1 MSEEGYRPP
10 AHPAGTA
17 PSEYVDRAS
26 GDPSLLTDRERWL
39 LMRLAIDN
47 LMRQTGCD
55 ELTAAAALDHF
66 ARAGRVRH
74 SRRPARRVR
83 GGLRRRAHPRD
94 PGVVALGRVP
104 GRAPARRQLARLP
117 LHRRR

>member
-66 ARAGRVRH
+66 AEQGESVI
-74 SRRPARRVR
+74 R
-83 GGLRRRAHPRD
+83 GDQRDVYVEVCGAVHIHATREWLRWAAFQVERQRD
-94 PGVVALGRVP
+94 AN
-104 GRAPARRQLARLP
+104 
-117 LHRRR
+117 